1 MMQRLWHDIRELP
14 SDRKALRSFGL
25 TIGSVCLLAAA
36 GVAVLS
42 ATWRAAWIL
51 GIVGTSLVAL
61 GLLTPRVLR
70 PVQYP
75 WMALAIV
82 LGYLMTNVLLT
93 IVFFLVVTPTGL
105 LMRLFG
111 RDPMQRNLDRNAE
124 TYWIPKQYDAHA
136 TEQLTKYH

>member
-14 SDRKALRSFGL
+14 AGRKALRSFGL

-36 GVAVLS
+36 GIAVLS
-42 ATWRAAWIL
+42 TTWRAAWIL
-51 GIVGTSLVAL
+51 GIVGFSLVAL

-70 PVQYP
+70 PIHYP

-111 RDPMQRNLDRNAE
+111 RDPMQRNLDRSTE
-124 TYWIPKQYDAHA
+124 TYWIPKQYDARA
-136 TEQLTKYH
+136 TERLTKYH